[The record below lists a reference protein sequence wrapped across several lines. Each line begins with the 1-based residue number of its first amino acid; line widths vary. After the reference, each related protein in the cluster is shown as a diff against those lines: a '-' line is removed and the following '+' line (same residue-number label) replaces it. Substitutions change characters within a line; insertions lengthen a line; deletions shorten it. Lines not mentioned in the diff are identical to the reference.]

1 MFRDREEV
9 GKLLSELLKK
19 YDFDKEN
26 TVILAIPR
34 GGSLKYIKSLGYHF
48 R

>member
-1 MFRDREEV
+1 MFRDREEA

-19 YDFDKEN
+19 YGVDKEN

-34 GGSLKYIKSLGYHF
+34 GGVPVAYEVS
-48 R
+48 